1 MKLLEILKGKVTMSY
16 NTVQVESKHRQ
27 LRETLSE
34 LGPEYDEIE
43 AKMYGIWVDYLERKY
58 KVEKQLSIDVD
69 QLWAAMSVI
78 KWSKKEE
85 EKRKENHSG

>member
-34 LGPEYDEIE
+34 LEPDYEEIRSQ
-43 AKMYGIWVDYLERKY
+43 MYGIWIDYLSRKY

-69 QLWAAMSVI
+69 QLWAALSLLRDQ
-78 KWSKKEE
+78 KKE
-85 EKRKENHSG
+85 KKKENHSG